1 MTTSYLLPMS
11 RRMFASSLIAG
22 GGGLAATAGLGGLAV
37 KAQAASGNG
46 KELSFPPGFPH
57 QDPKLVREV
66 VLYSHFNID
75 AVRELITARPEL
87 SKSAWDW
94 GFGDWE
100 SALGAASH
108 MGNRDMAALLMEYGA
123 RPDIFTFTML
133 GNLSAVKAIVEAQ
146 PGVQRIPG
154 PHGITLFSHAIN
166 GGDEASDVAAYLK
179 ELGDANNGATNKP
192 LTTEQIAMY
201 VGTYRV
207 DESAQGVFDI
217 TEARGMLA
225 FKYGEDTNRRL
236 MHQGNHEFHPGG
248 APGVRFRFEVNNG
261 VATGLSIHDSDT
273 VIKARRD
280 GRGGASP

>member
-1 MTTSYLLPMS
+1 MTNSYLLPMS
-11 RRMFASSLIAG
+11 RRTFASSLAVG
-22 GGGLAATAGLGGLAV
+22 GGGLAATVGIGGMAGGMAV
-37 KAQAASGNG
+37 SAQAVEGNAKESG
-46 KELSFPPGFPH
+46 FPPGFPH

-66 VLYSHFNID
+66 VLYSHFDID

-108 MGNRDMAALLMEYGA
+108 VGLPDMAALLMEFGA

-133 GNLSAVKAIVEAQ
+133 GNLAAVKAIVEAQ

-154 PHGITLFSHAIN
+154 PHGITLLSHAIN

-179 ELGDANNGATNKP
+179 ELGDADIGATNKP

-217 TEARGMLA
+217 TEKKGMLS
-225 FKYGEDTNRRL
+225 FKYGEYTNRRL

-248 APGVRFRFEVNNG
+248 GPGMRFRFDVNDG
-261 VATGLSIHDSDT
+261 VATGLSIHDGDL
-273 VIKARRD
+273 VIKARRE
-280 GRGGASP
+280 G